1 MNAGM
6 IKFAAVSTLA
16 ACASLSQASP
26 VVIVNASF
34 ENSSVSN
41 YSCGS
46 PVGWTLT
53 TVLTGACFAGGLYGG
68 VFHPSNYQPVGGDP
82 PNVGAGFIAGA
93 TGARTAWMQG
103 SGNMLQTLGDS
114 AAAGTYTL
122 SVDVGDRADLNQDN
136 YSIALLVG
144 GSTVQS
150 QSWNGANISGGGWLT
165 RTITWTANAGGGA
178 LGIRLSDL
186 GGGQEVQFDNVRLDF
201 AAAVPEP
208 GSLALVSVALLGLVV
223 ARRRG

>member
-1 MNAGM
+1 MNTVM
-6 IKFAAVSTLA
+6 IKVAAACTFA

-26 VVIVNASF
+26 VTIVNASF
-34 ENSSVSN
+34 EDSSVVN

-46 PVGWTLT
+46 PNGWTLST
-53 TVLTGACFAGGLYGG
+53 ANTGACFAGGLFGG
-68 VFHPSNYQPVGGDP
+68 VFHPSNYLPVGGDP

-93 TGARTAWMQG
+93 TGARTAWMEQV
-103 SGNMLQTLGDS
+103 GNMLQTLGDS

-136 YSIALLVG
+136 YGIALLVG

-208 GSLALVSVALLGLVV
+208 GSLALVSVALLGLVA